1 MIKEKFSIPA
11 QGVRVQKTT
20 QIKNGITL
28 IFESNTVTVLYAPER
43 KIFNNFRKGVEL

>member
-28 IFESNTVTVLYAPER
+28 IVENNTVTVIIQPEL
-43 KIFNNFRKGVEL
+43 KIFNDYRKGVEL